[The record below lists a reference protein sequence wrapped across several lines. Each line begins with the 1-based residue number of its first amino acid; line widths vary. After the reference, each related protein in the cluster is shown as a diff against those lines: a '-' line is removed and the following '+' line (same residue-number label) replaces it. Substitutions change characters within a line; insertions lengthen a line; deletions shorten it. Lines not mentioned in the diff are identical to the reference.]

1 MKKFFEKIR
10 NRIFRRK
17 NSYLIDDEE
26 YIGEGEEAITG
37 SEEILAKVENI
48 RRGYYFWLYFVVL
61 IIFVILFVRLW
72 VLQVIQGDYNK
83 TLAEGNRIRTRS
95 IVSARGII
103 YDRNKAVLAKNV
115 PEFALVAYPADLS
128 RTLSERED
136 FYRKVADF
144 SAIPFEEI
152 KNKMEANKDRILESI
167 VLKENLTH
175 EESLILEEKTSG
187 TKGISVEKRSTRG
200 YVSDIAL
207 GHILGYIGDIN
218 EEEYKA
224 NPSYNLDDKIGK
236 AGIEKS
242 YEEKLKGIDGKEQ
255 VEVDSSG
262 RLKKILAKRDPVA
275 GNGLVLSINSD
286 LQAKTKEYLSAQ
298 LKSQNLTKGVA
309 IVSDPRNGEI
319 LAIISLPD
327 YDNNIFSSPNLSDT
341 YPVLANDPNQPL
353 FNRAISGV
361 YPSGSTIKPVV
372 AAAALQEGIIGVN
385 DWINDDKGELDVP
398 NQYDPS
404 IIYRYPDEKAHGWV
418 NVTKAL
424 ALSCN
429 VFFYTIGGGFDK
441 IQGLGVELLD
451 KYFNLFGLGAKTGID
466 LDGEAKGLVPT
477 AEWKQK
483 VKGEPW
489 VLGDTYHLSIGQG
502 DLGATPLQ
510 INNYTQAIA
519 NGGTLFEPRIAR
531 ELLSDSGAVMKN
543 LDSIVLRKNFIDT
556 GTLNIVKQGMRACV
570 TGGSCDRLSS
580 LPVSS
585 AGKTGTAQTG
595 RTNEEDHGWFTAFAP
610 YENPQIAVTVLIEN
624 GGSGYSSAEP
634 VAQNIMQYYFTHP
647 GS

>member
-10 NRIFRRK
+10 NRIFHRK

-48 RRGYYFWLYFVVL
+48 RRGYYFWLYFIVL

-95 IVSARGII
+95 IVSTRGII
-103 YDRNKAVLAKNV
+103 YDRNKVVLAKNI
-115 PEFALVAYPADLS
+115 PDFALVAYPADLS

-136 FYRKVADF
+136 FYRKIANF

-152 KNKMEANKDRILESI
+152 RNKMEASKDRILESI

-175 EESLILEEKTSG
+175 EESLILEERTSG
-187 TKGISVEKRSTRG
+187 IKGISVEKRSTRG
-200 YVSDIAL
+200 YVAGIAL
-207 GHILGYIGDIN
+207 GHILGYVGDIN

-224 NPSYNLDDKIGK
+224 NPSYNLDDNIGK
-236 AGIEKS
+236 SGIEKS
-242 YEEKLKGIDGKEQ
+242 YEEKLKGVDGKEQ

-262 RLKKILAKRDPVA
+262 RLKRILAKRDPVA
-275 GNGLVLSINSD
+275 GDGLVLSIDSD
-286 LQAKTKEYLSAQ
+286 LQAKTREYLSAQ
-298 LKSQNLTKGVA
+298 LKSQNSTKGVA

-327 YDNNIFSSPNLSDT
+327 YDNNIFSSPNLSEV
-341 YPVLANDPNQPL
+341 YPQLANNPNQPL

-372 AAAALQEGIIGVN
+372 AAAALQEGVIGVN

-404 IIYRYPDEKAHGWV
+404 IIYRYPAEKACGWI
-418 NVTKAL
+418 NITKAI
-424 ALSCN
+424 AESCN

-441 IQGLGVELLD
+441 IKGLGVGLLG

-466 LDGEAKGLVPT
+466 LDGEARGLVPT

-483 VKGEPW
+483 AKGEPW

-502 DLGATPLQ
+502 DLGVTPLQ
-510 INNYTQAIA
+510 INNYTNAIA
-519 NGGTLFEPRIAR
+519 NGGILYKPRLAKALISSINGTTKDLPSEIIRKDFA
-531 ELLSDSGAVMKN
+531 DSSV
-543 LDSIVLRKNFIDT
+543 LSIVR
-556 GTLNIVKQGMRACV
+556 QGMRMCV
-570 TGGSCDRLSS
+570 TSGSCDKLVG
-580 LPVSS
+580 LPVTS
-585 AGKTGTAQTG
+585 AGKTGTAETSNLKEP
-595 RTNEEDHGWFTAFAP
+595 THAWFTAYAP
-610 YENPQIAVTVLIEN
+610 YDNPQISVTVLVEN
-624 GGSGYSSAEP
+624 GGSGYASAEP
-634 VAQNIMQYYFTHP
+634 VAQNILQYYFTRLH
-647 GS
+647 

>member
-1 MKKFFEKIR
+1 
-10 NRIFRRK
+10 
-17 NSYLIDDEE
+17 
-26 YIGEGEEAITG
+26 
-37 SEEILAKVENI
+37 
-48 RRGYYFWLYFVVL
+48 
-61 IIFVILFVRLW
+61 
-72 VLQVIQGDYNK
+72 
-83 TLAEGNRIRTRS
+83 
-95 IVSARGII
+95 
-103 YDRNKAVLAKNV
+103 
-115 PEFALVAYPADLS
+115 
-128 RTLSERED
+128 
-136 FYRKVADF
+136 
-144 SAIPFEEI
+144 
-152 KNKMEANKDRILESI
+152 MEASKDRILESI

-262 RLKKILAKRDPVA
+262 RLKKILAKREPVA
-275 GNGLVLSINSD
+275 GDGLVLSIDSD
-286 LQAKTKEYLSAQ
+286 LQAKTREYLSSQ
-298 LKSQNLTKGVA
+298 LKSQNLAKGVA
-309 IVSDPRNGEI
+309 IVSDPRNGEV
-319 LAIISLPD
+319 LAIVSLPD
-327 YDNNIFSSPNLSDT
+327 YDNNIFSSPNLSEV
-341 YPVLANDPNQPL
+341 YPQLANDLNQPL
-353 FNRAISGV
+353 FNRAISGT

-372 AAAALQEGIIGVN
+372 AAAALQEGVVGVN

-404 IIYRYPDEKAHGWV
+404 IIYRYPAEKACGWI
-418 NVTKAL
+418 NITKAI
-424 ALSCN
+424 AESCN

-441 IQGLGVELLD
+441 IKGLGVGNLD
-451 KYFNLFGLGAKTGID
+451 KYFNLFGLGTKTGID

-477 AEWKQK
+477 PEWKQK
-483 VKGEPW
+483 VKKEPW

-519 NGGTLFEPRIAR
+519 NGGTLFEPRIAK
-531 ELLSDSGAVMKN
+531 ELLSDSGEVTKT
-543 LDSIVLRKNFIDT
+543 LSSVILRKNFIDDSN
-556 GTLNIVKQGMRACV
+556 LNIVRQGMRACV
-570 TGGSCDRLSS
+570 TGGSCNQLSS
-580 LPVSS
+580 LSVSA
-585 AGKTGTAQTG
+585 AGKTGTAETG
-595 RTNEEDHGWFTAFAP
+595 KQNEENHGWFTAFAP